1 MHRSSETIGAIAGA
15 LAKAQG
21 ELSNPEK
28 SLTATI
34 RSPFP
39 REDDRTFRY
48 ASLASGLDIVR
59 KCLGQHEIATV
70 QTTAIDAATG
80 QIHLTTLLAHASGEW
95 ISSDWPVCS
104 VTETGMP
111 HRMGAALTYAR
122 RYALFA
128 LVGIAGEDDLDAPDT
143 MTDPSLKRQH
153 SPPKKPSNTTVHKPS
168 RPSVLGAAE
177 SKELRDQLLTEI
189 RDVIDGDGLALWAYR
204 RLGSKNTLTADDAH
218 LVEAAY
224 QSRLEAGAASEADR
238 AKAPASSGELT
249 ASGSPVDP
257 AATESELIPK
267 TKSARQRSKAHLVF
281 VRSQACLICR
291 RFPSDAHHLKF
302 AQPRSL
308 GLKVSDEFT
317 VPLCR
322 AHHEELHAHGNE
334 ISWWA
339 NVRIEPLPIA
349 SQLWQTGPFNGT
361 KPHHN
366 DRPNGWSRFMT
377 ADILNMN
384 DRIWRLTERCKVPCA
399 PRATSGQEL

>member
-34 RSPFP
+34 RFS

-143 MTDPSLKRQH
+143 MSEPSPKRLH
-153 SPPKKPSNTTVHKPS
+153 SPPSPKKPSNTTIHKPS
-168 RPSVLGAAE
+168 RPSVLGATE

-189 RDVIDGDGLALWAYR
+189 RAVIDGDGLALWAYR
-204 RLGSKNTLTADDAH
+204 RLGSKNTLTAEDAH
-218 LVEAAY
+218 VVEAAY
-224 QSRLEAGAASEADR
+224 QSRLEAGADSKR
-238 AKAPASSGELT
+238 QAPAPSGELT
-249 ASGSPVDP
+249 VFGSPVDP
-257 AATESELIPK
+257 AATESEVIPK

-339 NVRIEPLPIA
+339 NLRIEPLPIA
-349 SQLWQTGPFNGT
+349 SQLWQTGPFNGSNLT
-361 KPHHN
+361 T
-366 DRPNGWSRFMT
+366 MT
-377 ADILNMN
+377 D
-384 DRIWRLTERCKVPCA
+384 LTIGPGVPEGGH
-399 PRATSGQEL
+399 SKYE